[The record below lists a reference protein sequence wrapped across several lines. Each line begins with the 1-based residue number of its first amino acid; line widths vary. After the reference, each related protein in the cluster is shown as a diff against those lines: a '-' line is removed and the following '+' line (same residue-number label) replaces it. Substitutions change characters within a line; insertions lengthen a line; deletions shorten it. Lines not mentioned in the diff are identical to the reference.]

1 MPALVRETASTGG
14 EEEGGGSSC
23 VVDFDRDTI
32 HTDFLLTAL
41 EELLLDRSLLR
52 NSYAWAFYNIV
63 GGPSGQP
70 ASSKVNLWGKVLTPL
85 FYHLPKSDAT
95 TLRVKLKQDFEKQ
108 QGVFFLP
115 CFLPSLPSLLTTY
128 LLLTYLLTTLTYL
141 LILGLFQSATE
152 RLSDVIARRRIHV
165 SRSEIISAVNAAR
178 VERVKFQE
186 QLR

>member
-14 EEEGGGSSC
+14 EEERGGSSC

-115 CFLPSLPSLLTTY
+115 CFLPSFLLYFYLLTTY
-128 LLLTYLLTTLTYL
+128 LLAYYSYLLTYLY
-141 LILGLFQSATE
+141 
-152 RLSDVIARRRIHV
+152 
-165 SRSEIISAVNAAR
+165 
-178 VERVKFQE
+178 
-186 QLR
+186 